1 MYTHTL
7 TTRGPPTF
15 LTLYMVDIKELCTM
29 ITTCLAI
36 QPHHTYKKQ
45 LHWPPIIVYMLNK
58 LTFMINGQISSQR
71 QFWSQSQIFFSIFVE
86 YFKSVCTFYYK
97 ALIFFPFF
105 VLYWIYLTIC
115 IFNYVEIWII
125 NFYEFKFQYH
135 SQFHSWEELDIIK
148 FHEHNVWQA
157 YKYQCY

>member
-1 MYTHTL
+1 MLMYTHTL

-58 LTFMINGQISSQR
+58 LTIIVYMLNKLTFMINGQISSQR
-71 QFWSQSQIFFSIFVE
+71 
-86 YFKSVCTFYYK
+86 
-97 ALIFFPFF
+97 
-105 VLYWIYLTIC
+105 
-115 IFNYVEIWII
+115 
-125 NFYEFKFQYH
+125 
-135 SQFHSWEELDIIK
+135 
-148 FHEHNVWQA
+148 
-157 YKYQCY
+157 